1 MSTLKRRI
9 LLRTLLV
16 VALVFFGV
24 FLVFIGKRHVVV
36 FSNEEIQ
43 QNGEVFPAL
52 DCVRITAGEEKFEL
66 ESEDRI
72 AIEVAGLK
80 NVFLIETLSD
90 GVIGKS
96 ITFPLSLK
104 LERMVIVSLPL
115 VAAGS
120 SDVIVTE

>member
-1 MSTLKRRI
+1 LNTLKRRI

-16 VALVFFGV
+16 VVLVFLGV

-36 FSNEEIQ
+36 FANEEIQ

>member
-1 MSTLKRRI
+1 K
-9 LLRTLLV
+9 
-16 VALVFFGV
+16 
-24 FLVFIGKRHVVV
+24 
-36 FSNEEIQ
+36 IQ

>member
-1 MSTLKRRI
+1 MNTLKRRI

-16 VALVFFGV
+16 VVLVFLGV

-36 FSNEEIQ
+36 FANEEIQ
-43 QNGEVFPAL
+43 QNGKVFPAL

>member
-1 MSTLKRRI
+1 LSTLKRRI

-36 FSNEEIQ
+36 FANEEIQ